1 MYPKYQDGL
10 MLQMQLSKQELLQ
23 LQHQR
28 NVCETIF
35 TTVSSAEKLALGLSK
50 NKEYTSYDPM
60 NSASYKNE
68 NQLQNEL
75 ASKLVYCQ
83 YGLQA
88 FKMQHGDFIF
98 PDKNIKKEIINDIKK
113 WELLVKNKPKALQSF
128 KLLTDLIEGNTTTD
142 IPDSCFYPT
151 KEKNDEKDRQKWVD
165 GMVGMQKQLD
175 DQNQEVQD
183 GYEKGIP
190 TVPFKK
196 KGYGGN
202 KYY

>member
-10 MLQMQLSKQELLQ
+10 MLQKQLSKQELLQ

-50 NKEYTSYDPM
+50 NKEYSSYDPM

-68 NQLQNEL
+68 SQLQNEL

-83 YGLQA
+83 YGLTA

-98 PDKNIKKEIINDIKK
+98 PDKNIKKEMINDIKK
-113 WELLVKNKPKALQSF
+113 WESLVKNKPKALQSF
-128 KLLTDLIEGNTTTD
+128 KLLVELIEGNTTD
-142 IPDSCFYPT
+142 IPESCFYPT

-183 GYEKGIP
+183 GYERGIP

-196 KGYGGN
+196 KGYGGG

>member
-10 MLQMQLSKQELLQ
+10 LMQMQLSKQELLQ

-35 TTVSSAEKLALGLSK
+35 TTVSSAEKLALGLNK
-50 NKEYTSYDPM
+50 KKEYSNYDPM

-83 YGLQA
+83 YGLTA
-88 FKMQHGDFIF
+88 YKMQHGDFIF
-98 PDKNIKKEIINDIKK
+98 PDKDVKKEMINDIKK

-128 KLLTDLIEGNTTTD
+128 KLLIEIIEGNTKE

-151 KEKNDEKDRQKWVD
+151 KEKTDEKDRQNWVS
-165 GMVGMQKQLD
+165 GMVGMQKVLD

-183 GYEKGIP
+183 KYEGGMP

-196 KGYGGN
+196 KRYGG
-202 KYY
+202 Y